1 MAGSIKDLSKYR
13 YEWSSEEL
21 ENAKTMLESGKFKLA
36 LNRSYYSI
44 FHGMRAVN
52 VLDEFDSSKHSGVIA
67 HFNQYHVKTGDFP
80 KEASRIIRTSS
91 EMREHADYED
101 FFTASRRDAE
111 EQVQKAQTFHDFISS
126 YLQKKGILW
135 SLKGTA
141 LTIRQFLFTFR
152 WIIWLE
158 SENERLFRSLFLC
171 LNTGKA
177 VIFHLFGKTYG
188 NRKEKYYG
196 KYE

>member
-13 YEWSSEEL
+13 YERSSEEL

-52 VLDEFDSSKHSGVIA
+52 VLDEFDSSKHSGVIV

-126 YLQKKGILW
+126 YLQKKGIL
-135 SLKGTA
+135 
-141 LTIRQFLFTFR
+141 
-152 WIIWLE
+152 
-158 SENERLFRSLFLC
+158 
-171 LNTGKA
+171 
-177 VIFHLFGKTYG
+177 
-188 NRKEKYYG
+188 
-196 KYE
+196 

>member
-13 YEWSSEEL
+13 YERSSEEL

-101 FFTASRRDAE
+101 FFVASRQDAE

-126 YLQKKGILW
+126 YLQKKGIL
-135 SLKGTA
+135 
-141 LTIRQFLFTFR
+141 
-152 WIIWLE
+152 
-158 SENERLFRSLFLC
+158 
-171 LNTGKA
+171 
-177 VIFHLFGKTYG
+177 
-188 NRKEKYYG
+188 
-196 KYE
+196 